1 MFEYHIQT
9 FHPEFSSLV
18 LVTQE
23 NSGKYGEIQVKKKD
37 FVWIIQIQIFRS
49 QLFTLILVT

>member
-9 FHPEFSSLV
+9 FYPEVSSLM

-23 NSGKYGEIQVKKKD
+23 NSEKYGEIQV
-37 FVWIIQIQIFRS
+37 
-49 QLFTLILVT
+49 